1 MRIIINTGK
10 GGVGK
15 TTISAITAINISKR
29 YKTLVISS
37 DLAHSLSDLLDIKL
51 DDTPRKVAHNLYA
64 LEINAIKES
73 KKAWGNL
80 NLYIRQLVEENALDD
95 IQLDELLLL
104 PGLDDVFSLLK
115 ILEIYKSGEFEVLV
129 VDCGPSGETISLLST
144 GEKFKNLADSLV
156 PLVKRFNR
164 LFGSFIEK
172 QTEVKKPK
180 DIVFDEFI
188 SLSKKLYELEKILQD
203 PAQTTIRFVTKA
215 NKVVA
220 NETFRSF
227 SLTNMYDF
235 LTDCIFVNMIYP
247 EAMRNSSYDN
257 LLDEEA
263 RIIRSIDNF
272 FKEEKVIKLSL
283 KDYEV
288 IGLEALN
295 RLHDEYFVDQYLE
308 DIFIDK
314 KSFELI
320 EEKAS
325 KVILINLDYAKGDE
339 VKVEKIGEDL
349 EISYLNFKRR
359 FKLPDTVSS
368 RKISSFSL
376 EDKKLRIVL
385 DYD

>member
-15 TTISAITAINISKR
+15 TTISALTAINISKR

-263 RIIRSIDNF
+263 SNIRSIDDF

>member
-15 TTISAITAINISKR
+15 TTISALTAINISKR

-263 RIIRSIDNF
+263 RNIRSIDDF

>member
-272 FKEEKVIKLSL
+272 FKEEKVVKLIL

>member
-37 DLAHSLSDLLDIKL
+37 DLAHILSDLLDIKL

-272 FKEEKVIKLSL
+272 FKEEKVVKLSL

>member
-263 RIIRSIDNF
+263 SNIRSIDDF

-368 RKISSFSL
+368 RKVSSFSL

>member
-15 TTISAITAINISKR
+15 TTISALTAINISKR

-288 IGLEALN
+288 IGLEALK

>member
-272 FKEEKVIKLSL
+272 FKEEKVVKLSL

>member
-15 TTISAITAINISKR
+15 TTISALTAINISKR

-37 DLAHSLSDLLDIKL
+37 DLAHSLSDVLDIQL
-51 DDTPRKVAHNLYA
+51 GDEPRQVCHNLYA

-80 NLYIRQLVEENALDD
+80 NLYIRQLVKENAMDD

-115 ILEIYKSGEFEVLV
+115 ILEIYKSGDFEVLV

-144 GEKFKNLADSLV
+144 GEKFNNLADSLV
-156 PLVKRFNR
+156 PVVKRFNR
-164 LFGSFIEK
+164 LLGSFIEK

-188 SLSKKLYELEKILQD
+188 SLSQKLYELEKILQD
-203 PAQTTIRFVTKA
+203 PSQTTIRFVSKA

-220 NETFRSF
+220 NETFRSY
-227 SLTNMYDF
+227 SLANMYGF
-235 LTDCIFVNMIYP
+235 LTDCVFINMIYP
-247 EAMRNSSYDN
+247 ESMKSSSYDH
-257 LLDEEA
+257 LLEEEA
-263 RIIRSIDNF
+263 ENIKAIDEF
-272 FKEEKVIKLSL
+272 FGEEKVFKLRL

-288 IGLEALN
+288 LGLEALN
-295 RLHDEYFVDQYLE
+295 RLHDEYFEDLYLE
-308 DIFIDK
+308 EIFLDK
-314 KSFELI
+314 KSFEII
-320 EEKAS
+320 EEKGS
-325 KVILINLDYAKGDE
+325 KIIVIHLDYAKGDE

>member
-15 TTISAITAINISKR
+15 TTISALTAINISKR

>member
-15 TTISAITAINISKR
+15 TTISALTAINISKR

-227 SLTNMYDF
+227 SLTNMYAF

-263 RIIRSIDNF
+263 RNIRSIDDF

>member
-15 TTISAITAINISKR
+15 TTISALTAINISKR
-29 YKTLVISS
+29 HKTLVISS
-37 DLAHSLSDLLDIKL
+37 DLAHSLSDVLDIKL
-51 DDTPRKVAHNLYA
+51 DDMPRQVCENLYA

-80 NLYIRQLVEENALDD
+80 NAYIRNLVKENAMED

-115 ILEIYKSGEFEVLV
+115 ILEIYMSGDFEVLV

-144 GEKFKNLADSLV
+144 GEKFNNLADSLV
-156 PLVKRFNR
+156 PVVKRFNR

-172 QTEVKKPK
+172 KTEVKKPK

-203 PAQTTIRFVTKA
+203 PSQTTIRFVTKA

-220 NETFRSF
+220 NETFRSS
-227 SLTNMYDF
+227 SLTNMYGF
-235 LTDCIFVNMIYP
+235 LTDCVFINMIYP
-247 EAMRNSSYDN
+247 QAMRNSSYDK

-263 RIIRSIDNF
+263 ANIRAIDDF
-272 FKEEKVIKLSL
+272 FEDEKVVKLSL

-288 IGLEALN
+288 IGLGALN
-295 RLHDEYFVDQYLE
+295 KLHDEYFADQYLE
-308 DIFIDK
+308 DIFLDK

-368 RKISSFSL
+368 RKVSSYSL

>member
-15 TTISAITAINISKR
+15 TTISALTAINISKR

-263 RIIRSIDNF
+263 RIIRSIDDF

-295 RLHDEYFVDQYLE
+295 RLHDEYFVDQYLQ

-368 RKISSFSL
+368 RKVSSFSL

>member
-15 TTISAITAINISKR
+15 TTISALTAINISKR

-263 RIIRSIDNF
+263 RFIRSIDDF

>member
-15 TTISAITAINISKR
+15 TTISALTAINISKR

-263 RIIRSIDNF
+263 SNIRSIDDF

-359 FKLPDTVSS
+359 FKLPYTVSS

>member
-104 PGLDDVFSLLK
+104 PGLEDVFSLLK

-263 RIIRSIDNF
+263 SNIRSIDDF

-368 RKISSFSL
+368 RKVSSFSL

>member
-263 RIIRSIDNF
+263 SNIRSIDDF

>member
-15 TTISAITAINISKR
+15 TTISALTAINISKR

-263 RIIRSIDNF
+263 RIIRSIDDF

>member
-15 TTISAITAINISKR
+15 TTISALTAINISKR

-263 RIIRSIDNF
+263 SNIRSIDDF

-368 RKISSFSL
+368 RKVSSFSL

>member
-15 TTISAITAINISKR
+15 TTISALTAINISKR

-115 ILEIYKSGEFEVLV
+115 ILEIYKSGEFEALV

>member
-15 TTISAITAINISKR
+15 TTISALTAINISKR

-51 DDTPRKVAHNLYA
+51 DDTPRQVSNNLYA

-263 RIIRSIDNF
+263 RIIRSIDDF

>member
-15 TTISAITAINISKR
+15 TTISALTAINISKR

-115 ILEIYKSGEFEVLV
+115 ILELYKSGEFEVLV

-263 RIIRSIDNF
+263 RIIRSIDDF

>member
-15 TTISAITAINISKR
+15 TTISALTAINISKR

-227 SLTNMYDF
+227 SLTNMYAF

-263 RIIRSIDNF
+263 RNIRSIDDF

-368 RKISSFSL
+368 RKVSSYSL